1 VKTRRQ
7 QIRLEKAWLDVAPR
21 LQSGS
26 DGRKSIGFDRTSRE
40 GTGSVG
46 TASMGTASMGAT
58 MATILEFS
66 RTFLSRGRALG
77 AAALTIAATAIIVAV
92 TAVGAARAQNVA
104 AFVNGEP
111 ITQLDIDTR
120 IKLLEASSPNAKAP
134 PRQDVLDELIDE
146 KLKIRE
152 AKRWGIDPSEDDLNG
167 AFTSMA
173 QRAGQTS
180 DQFIQTLT
188 KKGIT
193 PQTFRQRLRA
203 QIVWPTLVRGRYQS
217 TLEVY
222 DQDILQE
229 MLNKNIS
236 DESTAAYD
244 YTLRPVLLIVP
255 AGSPATAYEDRKREA
270 ELLRNRFRSCDE
282 GLPFAR
288 ALREVT
294 VRDQII
300 RSSADIPPDQRKALD
315 SIPVGQLTTPE
326 ITKFGVEMFAVCGK
340 DASKSD
346 NSPGKRQARETL
358 FNQKFEQQSK
368 RYLQELHR
376 QALIEPGTAR

>member
-1 VKTRRQ
+1 M
-7 QIRLEKAWLDVAPR
+7 
-21 LQSGS
+21 
-26 DGRKSIGFDRTSRE
+26 GFDRTSRE
-40 GTGSVG
+40 GTDSVGMASVG
-46 TASMGTASMGAT
+46 TASVGAT
-58 MATILEFS
+58 VGAAMAVILEFS
-66 RTFLSRGRALG
+66 RTFLSAGRALG
-77 AAALTIAATAIIVAV
+77 AAALTVAATAIMVVA
-92 TAVGAARAQNVA
+92 AASSGAHAQNVA
-104 AFVNGEP
+104 VFVNGEP
-111 ITQLDIDTR
+111 ITQLDIDAR
-120 IKLLEASSPNAKAP
+120 IKLGEASSPTHKTP
-134 PRQDVLDELIDE
+134 PRQEVLDELIDE

-152 AKRWGIDPSEDDLNG
+152 AKRWGIDPSEDDMNG

-180 DQFIQTLT
+180 DQFVQTLT
-188 KKGIT
+188 KSGVT

-222 DQDILQE
+222 DQDVLQE
-229 MLNKNIS
+229 MLNKKT
-236 DESTAAYD
+236 DDDTAAGYD

-255 AGSPATAYEDRKREA
+255 TGSPATAYDDRKREA

-300 RSSADIPPDQRKALD
+300 RSSADIPPDQRKTLD
-315 SIPVGQLTTPE
+315 TIPVGQLTPPE
-326 ITKFGVEMFAVCGK
+326 ITKYGVEMFAVCAK

-346 NSPGKRQARETL
+346 NSPGKKQARETL

-368 RYLQELHR
+368 RYLQELRR
-376 QALIEPGTAR
+376 QALIEPGAAR